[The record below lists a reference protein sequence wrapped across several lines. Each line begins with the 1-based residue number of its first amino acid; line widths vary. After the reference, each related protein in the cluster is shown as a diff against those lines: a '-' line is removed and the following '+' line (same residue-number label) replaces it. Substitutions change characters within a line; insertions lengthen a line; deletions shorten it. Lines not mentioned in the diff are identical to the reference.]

1 MILDNIDNWRN
12 YSLGSA
18 WEKAFGFLGTL
29 DSSAPE
35 EETKINGDHLFA
47 RVMSYP
53 TRDETSSDAVL
64 EAHRRY
70 ADIQM
75 TLIGSE
81 RIAWYP
87 TSSLN
92 AKTAYDQE
100 KDVQFFDYERP
111 TDVQV
116 SVFPGTFVFLLP
128 QDAHMPQLKTDGRG
142 GDVKKVVVKIDL
154 DLLTL

>member
-1 MILDNIDNWRN
+1 MDGEEN
-12 YSLGSA
+12 S
-18 WEKAFGFLGTL
+18 
-29 DSSAPE
+29 E
-35 EETKINGDHLFA
+35 EETKIDGDRLFA
-47 RVMSYP
+47 RVMSYA

-70 ADIQM
+70 VDIQM
-75 TLIGSE
+75 AMIGGE

-92 AKTAYDQE
+92 AKTAYDHE

-111 TDVQV
+111 ANVQV
-116 SVFPGTFVFLLP
+116 SVFPGTFVCLFP

-154 DLLTL
+154 DLFTL

>member
-12 YSLGSA
+12 YSLGPA
-18 WEKAFGFLGTL
+18 WEKAFGFLDTL
-29 DSSAPE
+29 DPSAPE
-35 EETKINGDHLFA
+35 EETKIDDDHMFA

-75 TLIGSE
+75 VLIGSE

-92 AKTAYDQE
+92 AKTAYDQD
-100 KDVQFFDYERP
+100 KDVQFSTTKGQQMCR
-111 TDVQV
+111 
-116 SVFPGTFVFLLP
+116 SVYSRELLFSCSLR
-128 QDAHMPQLKTDGRG
+128 MLVCRS
-142 GDVKKVVVKIDL
+142 
-154 DLLTL
+154 

>member
-1 MILDNIDNWRN
+1 MIVDHIDNWRK
-12 YSLGSA
+12 YPLGAA
-18 WEKAFGFLGTL
+18 WEDAFSFLNAL
-29 DSSAPE
+29 DPSAPE
-35 EETKINGDHLFA
+35 EETKIDGDRLFA
-47 RVMSYP
+47 RVMSYA

-75 TLIGSE
+75 ALIGSE

-87 TSSLN
+87 TTSLN

-111 TDVQV
+111 ADVQV